1 MSMTVIRRKDTATPR
16 VFMHKGFDIP
26 GGVSI
31 KTSELGGDYIKEGC
45 VLAAPVNGICNVVK
59 VAVIAADVQ
68 PTEKTL
74 NVEKFHNLNVGD
86 FVMLNENSIAAKVTK
101 IDDTSKEF
109 DTLTISEALGAI
121 PKGGAIVEAKAA
133 SSSSQNK
140 SELKYKPFALVG
152 TGKVFDKKTNIDT
165 DAWTAGLTKGN
176 PLPEC
181 VAKHLNIANY

>member
-45 VLAAPVNGICNVVK
+45 VLTAPIDGICHVVK
-59 VAVIAADVQ
+59 VAVIAEDVQ

-74 NVEKFHNLNVGD
+74 KVAKFHNLNVGD
-86 FVMLNENSIAAKVTK
+86 FVMLNENSIAVKVTK
-101 IDDTSKEF
+101 IDDASKEF
-109 DTLTISEALGAI
+109 DTLTISEALGSI
-121 PKGGAIVEAKAA
+121 PKGGAIAEAKEA

-140 SELKYKPFALVG
+140 SALKYKPFALVG